1 MGDKFLNISIDD
13 LSDSF
18 SEISDCIKKY
28 YPIGLTR
35 EDENYFSYSGIAV
48 LNEIIK
54 KNSTKGYYEKEW
66 NNGLLEK
73 LKLDFHDISGTT
85 AGLVPNFSGMIRLK
99 NNFES
104 RTELHFY
111 KSLIGNYFT
120 IEVLE
125 NIHLKE
131 ISHPVFGK
139 RKTWAIENIIVSPV
153 GEYEEVFLKV
163 YQSIVEKYKGAKFLP
178 YIFDLY
184 KINNL
189 DVPYKSSNE
198 EVTIAGAFFQKFSS
212 YENSI
217 TVIGDINYEIDRLK
231 KDGDNHNLDFK

>member
-1 MGDKFLNISIDD
+1 MNDKFLNISIDD
-13 LSDSF
+13 LSNSF

-28 YPIGLTR
+28 YPIGITR
-35 EDENYFSYSGIAV
+35 EDENYFSYSGIVA

-54 KNSTKGYYEKEW
+54 KNDEKEW
-66 NNGLLEK
+66 NNSLLEK
-73 LKLDFHDISGTT
+73 LKLDFHDISETT
-85 AGLVPNFSGMIRLK
+85 AGLVPNFSGVIRL
-99 NNFES
+99 NNTSES

-125 NIHLKE
+125 NMHIKE

-153 GEYEEVFLKV
+153 GEYEEIFLKV
-163 YQSIVEKYKGAKFLP
+163 YQSIVGKYKGVKFLP

-189 DVPYKSSNE
+189 VLPYKSNNE
-198 EVTIAGAFFQKFSS
+198 VVTIAGAFFQKFSS
-212 YENSI
+212 YEKSI
-217 TVIGDINYEIDRLK
+217 TIIGDINYQIDRLK
-231 KDGDNHNLDFK
+231 KDGDNGQLAQTSHS